1 MIRIYFLVFCLMAVF
16 SFSCSTNRFVE
27 PLDKGELEIGGNG
40 GGPLLNFGGSS
51 IPLPLS
57 SVYAGYG
64 YSDDLTLYGGLHI
77 TSLAFKTL
85 KLEAGT
91 RKKLVVGHSIY
102 PSVSGALAVNGIVS
116 LRDGATRVF
125 PEIALNPYW
134 RYGRWKTYTGLQ
146 AWFDFY
152 KFSTQN
158 YGYGGFFVP
167 AISVGQTVDL
177 ADWEIGIEYKRL
189 AFNVPSENSVVDYI
203 VPSGIGAHGI
213 YLNASR
219 SFGYKAK
226 TKIDE

>member
-1 MIRIYFLVFCLMAVF
+1 MIRIYFLAFCLMAVF

-27 PLDKGELEIGGNG
+27 PLDKGELEIGANG
-40 GGPLLNFGGSS
+40 GGPILNFGGSS

-77 TSLAFKTL
+77 TSFAFKTFQ
-85 KLEAGT
+85 LEAGA
-91 RKKLVVGHSIY
+91 RKKLVVGQSIY

-146 AWFDFY
+146 AWFDFV
-152 KFSTQN
+152 KFSSQS
-158 YGYGGFFVP
+158 
-167 AISVGQTVDL
+167 AISTVCPTEM
-177 ADWEIGIEYKRL
+177 AG
-189 AFNVPSENSVVDYI
+189 
-203 VPSGIGAHGI
+203 
-213 YLNASR
+213 
-219 SFGYKAK
+219 
-226 TKIDE
+226 TKNPP